1 MLAIQYCFS
10 LPNEAAMCLAL
21 LILSYCLIRFL
32 SPREVSFAL
41 SSRFEQFGAFTY
53 WLKVSRQLSIVLRC
67 LIKRQSVCRCKFQ
80 CHCLIELLC
89 PCVVSEFV
97 GEGFHIG
104 LVAK

>member
-1 MLAIQYCFS
+1 MS
-10 LPNEAAMCLAL
+10 L
-21 LILSYCLIRFL
+21 
-32 SPREVSFAL
+32 REVSVVG

-53 WLKVSRQLSIVLRC
+53 RQKVSRQLSIVLRC
-67 LIKRQSVCRCKFQ
+67 LMKRQCVCRCKFQ

-104 LVAK
+104 LVVK